1 MPRRTDIHR
10 ILLIGSGP
18 IVIGQACE
26 FDYSGTQGA
35 KALRQEGYEVVLVN
49 SNPATVMTDP
59 EFAHRTYVE
68 PLDVSVVEAIIAREK
83 PDALLPTLGGQTA
96 LNLALKLAKAGVLEK
111 HGVELIGAS
120 VEAIRKAEDRELF
133 NAAMRKI
140 GLSVARSFLA
150 RSIADAEYA
159 VEQLGFPIVLRP
171 SFTMGGS
178 GGGIAY
184 DKPSFDVAIRWA
196 FQQSPTAEC
205 LIEESLLGWKEYELE
220 VIRDRADNFAV
231 ICTIENFD
239 PMGVHTGDSI
249 TVAPAMTLTD
259 KEYQRLRDAGR
270 AIISE
275 IGVDTGGSNIQFAVN
290 PKDGRVLVIEMNP
303 RVSRSSALASKAT
316 GYPIAKIAA
325 KLAVGYRLD
334 ELRNDVTGTSAAF
347 EPTID
352 YVVTKIP
359 RFAFEKFGGA
369 DQRLTTQ
376 MKSVGEVMAIG
387 RTFKQSLLKAARS
400 LETGRDGLPSLL
412 HKVDYVKLAEILA
425 HPREDGSITAAVP
438 RLEEGAAPAR
448 PHTLQRALLE
458 VIKTPLADRLYYIM
472 DALRLDATLEQV
484 CASTNIDPWFVD
496 QLRELVE
503 AERELSAAAKGGDGI
518 GREHLLRAKTLGF
531 SDSAIGGLLGTSAQA
546 VRAQRTKLGI
556 SPIYARVDSCA
567 AEFAALT
574 PYQYSTWSTSPNASE
589 AEPTT
594 RHKVMILGGGPNRI
608 GQGIEFDYCCVH
620 ASFALRELGIETIM
634 VNCNPETVST
644 DYDTSDRL
652 YFEPLTFEDVMSIVE
667 VEKPDAV
674 IVQFGGQTP
683 LKLALPL
690 ARAGVK
696 LLGTSADAIDRA
708 EDRERFEALL
718 EKLHLRRPRGVIAV
732 GIEAAKQ
739 QAEALG
745 FPVVVRPSYVLGGRA
760 MEVVRSRADLE
771 HYLRIAFE
779 AIEDSDNPSI
789 LIDEFLEDAIEVD
802 VDCLCDGKVA
812 VIGGILQH
820 VEEAGVHSGD
830 STMCLPPHALPPE
843 VLSSIHSATRALAME
858 LGVVGLMNVQ
868 FAVRG
873 SAVYVIEVNPR
884 ASRTVPFV
892 SKSIGVP
899 LAKVATKLMAGKT
912 LKELGLDRE
921 IVPQHFAVK
930 ESVFPFVKF
939 PGVDTLLGPEMRSTG
954 EVMGLGESFAEA
966 FGKAMLASGFR
977 LPPDGNV
984 FVSVRDEDKP
994 AVADIALRLTRL
1006 GFSIVATRGTAEIL
1020 ARASIA
1026 AEIVNKVGEGSP
1038 DCVDMLK
1045 DGKIVMVV
1053 NTTSGEKAI
1062 KDSYSIRRQTVLSG
1076 IAYFT
1081 TMAAAAAAIGAI
1093 EDGRDRPLS
1102 VCSLQEYHEVLAARL
1117 ARRGAKS
1124 ESNL

>member
-1 MPRRTDIHR
+1 
-10 ILLIGSGP
+10 
-18 IVIGQACE
+18 
-26 FDYSGTQGA
+26 
-35 KALRQEGYEVVLVN
+35 
-49 SNPATVMTDP
+49 
-59 EFAHRTYVE
+59 
-68 PLDVSVVEAIIAREK
+68 
-83 PDALLPTLGGQTA
+83 
-96 LNLALKLAKAGVLEK
+96 
-111 HGVELIGAS
+111 
-120 VEAIRKAEDRELF
+120 
-133 NAAMRKI
+133 
-140 GLSVARSFLA
+140 
-150 RSIADAEYA
+150 
-159 VEQLGFPIVLRP
+159 
-171 SFTMGGS
+171 
-178 GGGIAY
+178 
-184 DKPSFDVAIRWA
+184 
-196 FQQSPTAEC
+196 
-205 LIEESLLGWKEYELE
+205 
-220 VIRDRADNFAV
+220 
-231 ICTIENFD
+231 
-239 PMGVHTGDSI
+239 
-249 TVAPAMTLTD
+249 
-259 KEYQRLRDAGR
+259 
-270 AIISE
+270 
-275 IGVDTGGSNIQFAVN
+275 
-290 PKDGRVLVIEMNP
+290 
-303 RVSRSSALASKAT
+303 
-316 GYPIAKIAA
+316 
-325 KLAVGYRLD
+325 
-334 ELRNDVTGTSAAF
+334 
-347 EPTID
+347 
-352 YVVTKIP
+352 
-359 RFAFEKFGGA
+359 
-369 DQRLTTQ
+369 
-376 MKSVGEVMAIG
+376 
-387 RTFKQSLLKAARS
+387 
-400 LETGRDGLPSLL
+400 
-412 HKVDYVKLAEILA
+412 
-425 HPREDGSITAAVP
+425 
-438 RLEEGAAPAR
+438 
-448 PHTLQRALLE
+448 
-458 VIKTPLADRLYYIM
+458 
-472 DALRLDATLEQV
+472 
-484 CASTNIDPWFVD
+484 
-496 QLRELVE
+496 
-503 AERELSAAAKGGDGI
+503 
-518 GREHLLRAKTLGF
+518 
-531 SDSAIGGLLGTSAQA
+531 
-546 VRAQRTKLGI
+546 
-556 SPIYARVDSCA
+556 
-567 AEFAALT
+567 
-574 PYQYSTWSTSPNASE
+574 
-589 AEPTT
+589 
-594 RHKVMILGGGPNRI
+594 
-608 GQGIEFDYCCVH
+608 
-620 ASFALRELGIETIM
+620 
-634 VNCNPETVST
+634 
-644 DYDTSDRL
+644 
-652 YFEPLTFEDVMSIVE
+652 
-667 VEKPDAV
+667 
-674 IVQFGGQTP
+674 
-683 LKLALPL
+683 
-690 ARAGVK
+690 VK

>member
-1 MPRRTDIHR
+1 MPRRDDIRR

-35 KALRQEGYEVVLVN
+35 KALREEGYEVVLVN

-59 EFAHRTYVE
+59 EYAHRTYVE
-68 PLDVSVVEAIIAREK
+68 PLVVPVLEAIIAKER

-96 LNLALKLAKAGVLEK
+96 LNLALRLAKAGVLEK
-111 HGVELIGAS
+111 YGVELIGAS
-120 VEAIRKAEDRELF
+120 VEAIHKAEDRQLF
-133 NAAMRKI
+133 NDAMRKI
-140 GLSVARSFLA
+140 GLEVARSVLA
-150 RSIADAEYA
+150 RSLEDAERA
-159 VEQLGFPIVLRP
+159 VKELGFPLILRP
-171 SFTMGGS
+171 SFTLGGS
-178 GGGIAY
+178 GGGIAR
-184 DKPSFDVAIRWA
+184 DKPSFDAAIRWA
-196 FQQSPTAEC
+196 FQQSPTHEC

-220 VIRDRADNFAV
+220 VIRDRADNFSV
-231 ICTIENFD
+231 ICSIENFD

-259 KEYQRLRDAGR
+259 KEYQRLRDASR
-270 AIISE
+270 AIITE
-275 IGVDTGGSNIQFAVN
+275 IGVDTGGSNIQFAIN
-290 PKDGRVLVIEMNP
+290 PKDGRVIVVEMNP

-316 GYPIAKIAA
+316 GYAIAKIAA

-347 EPTID
+347 EPAID
-352 YVVTKIP
+352 YVVTKVP
-359 RFAFEKFGGA
+359 RFAFEKFAGA

-376 MKSVGEVMAIG
+376 MKSVGEAMAIG
-387 RTFKQSLLKAARS
+387 RTFKQSLLKACRS
-400 LETGRDGLPSLL
+400 LEIGRDGLTSLL
-412 HKVDYVKLAEILA
+412 DRVDYLALA
-425 HPREDGSITAAVP
+425 DVLSRPHEDGSITAGPP
-438 RLEEGAAPAR
+438 RLDDNAPPRDPAQ
-448 PHTLQRALLE
+448 LKRALLD
-458 VIKTPLADRLYYIM
+458 VIKTPLGERLFYIM
-472 DALRLDATLEQV
+472 DALRVGATAAEV
-484 CASTNIDPWFVD
+484 CAATNVDPWFIA
-496 QLRELVE
+496 QLEDILAEERALIAAPRPLEVE
-503 AERELSAAAKGGDGI
+503 
-518 GREHLLRAKTLGF
+518 LLRRAKFTGF
-531 SDSAIGGLLGTSAQA
+531 SDAAIARFTGTTAA
-546 VRAQRTKLGI
+546 EIRKQRLAHDL

-567 AEFAALT
+567 AEFTALT
-574 PYQYSTWSTSPNASE
+574 PYQYSTWGERSE
-589 AEPTT
+589 AAPTD
-594 RHKVMILGGGPNRI
+594 RKKVMILGGGPNRI

-652 YFEPLTFEDVMSIVE
+652 YFEPLTFEDVMGIVD

-683 LKLALPL
+683 LKLAVPL

-696 LLGTSADAIDRA
+696 ILGTQAEAIDRA
-708 EDRERFEALL
+708 EDRQQFEVLL
-718 EKLHLRRPRGVIAV
+718 EKLRLRRPRGVIAS
-732 GIEAAKQ
+732 GIEQAKR
-739 QAEALG
+739 EADRLG

-771 HYLRIAFE
+771 RYLRVAFE
-779 AIEDSDNPSI
+779 AIEDTENPTI
-789 LIDEFLEDAIEVD
+789 LIDEYLADAIEVD
-802 VDCLCDGKVA
+802 VDCVCDGQVA
-812 VIGGILQH
+812 LIGGVLQH

-843 VLSSIHSATRALAME
+843 VLSNIHSSTRALAME

-899 LAKVATKLMAGKT
+899 LAKIATKVMAGKT
-912 LKELGLDRE
+912 LAELGLTRE

-939 PGVDTLLGPEMRSTG
+939 PGVDILLGPEMRSTG

-966 FGKAMLASGFR
+966 FGKAMLASGFS
-977 LPPDGNV
+977 LPERGNV

-994 AVADIALRLTRL
+994 AVADLALRLSRL
-1006 GFSIVATRGTAEIL
+1006 GFSIVATSGTAQIL
-1020 ARASIA
+1020 SRAGVVARV
-1026 AEIVNKVGEGSP
+1026 VNKVTDGSP
-1038 DCVDMLK
+1038 HCVDMLK
-1045 DGKIVMVV
+1045 EGQIDLVV
-1053 NTTSGEKAI
+1053 NTTSGEQAI

-1081 TMAAAAAAIGAI
+1081 TMAAAAAAVAAI
-1093 EDGRDRPLS
+1093 EDAREGALS
-1102 VCSLQEYHEVLAARL
+1102 VCSLQEYHERLAARL
-1117 ARRGAKS
+1117 ARRQARLSKPA
-1124 ESNL
+1124 

>member
-1 MPRRTDIHR
+1 MPRRADIHR

-35 KALRQEGYEVVLVN
+35 KALHQEGYEVVLVN

-68 PLDVSVVEAIIAREK
+68 PLEVPVLEAIIERER
-83 PDALLPTLGGQTA
+83 PDAILPTLGGQTA
-96 LNLALKLAKAGVLEK
+96 LNLALKLAAAGVLEK
-111 HGVELIGAS
+111 YKVELIGAS

-133 NAAMRKI
+133 NDAMHKI

-150 RSIADAEYA
+150 RSMEDAEHA
-159 VEQLGFPIVLRP
+159 AQQLGFPLVLRP

-178 GGGIAY
+178 GGGIVY
-184 DKPSFDVAIRWA
+184 DRSGFEAAISWA
-196 FQQSPTAEC
+196 FQQSPTHEC

-290 PKDGRVLVIEMNP
+290 PRDGRLVVIEMNP

-347 EPTID
+347 EPVID

-359 RFAFEKFGGA
+359 RFAFEKFSGA

-412 HKVDYVKLAEILA
+412 RKVDYVRLAQLLDPA
-425 HPREDGSITAAVP
+425 HEGGVLKSGPP
-438 RLEEGAAPAR
+438 RLDDLAPEVDPAQ
-448 PHTLQRALLE
+448 LKAALLS
-458 VIKTPLADRLYYIM
+458 VIATPLADRLYYTM
-472 DALRLDATLEQV
+472 DALRVGATADEV
-484 CASTNIDPWFVD
+484 VRATNIDPWFVGQLVELLD
-496 QLRELVE
+496 MERSLIALGERGQSVDAELLRE
-503 AERELSAAAKGGDGI
+503 
-518 GREHLLRAKTLGF
+518 AKTLGF
-531 SDSAIGGLLGTSAQA
+531 SDSAIAGFLKVSPKAL
-546 VRAQRTKLGI
+546 REQRLEQGI
-556 SPIYARVDSCA
+556 TPVYARVDSCA
-567 AEFAALT
+567 AEFQALT
-574 PYQYSTWSTSPNASE
+574 PYLYSTWSTNSAASE
-589 AEPTT
+589 ATPTQK
-594 RHKVMILGGGPNRI
+594 RKVMILGGGPNRI

-652 YFEPLTFEDVMSIVE
+652 YFEPLTFEDVMGVIG

-683 LKLALPL
+683 LKLAVPL
-690 ARAGVK
+690 ERAGVK
-696 LLGTSADAIDRA
+696 LLGTQAEAIDRA

-718 EKLHLRRPRGVIAV
+718 EKLNLRRPEGVIAV
-732 GIEAAKQ
+732 GIDDAKTK
-739 QAEALG
+739 AERLG

-771 HYLRIAFE
+771 RYMRIAFE
-779 AIEDSDNPSI
+779 AIEDSERPTI
-789 LIDEFLEDAIEVD
+789 LIDEYLEDAIEVD

-812 VIGGILQH
+812 VIGGVLQH

-843 VLSSIHSATRALAME
+843 VLSSIHAATRALALE

-899 LAKVATKLMAGKT
+899 LAKIATKIMAGQT
-912 LKELGLDRE
+912 LAELGLDRE

-954 EVMGLGESFAEA
+954 EVMGLGESFAAA
-966 FGKAMLASGFR
+966 FGKAMLASGFK
-977 LPPDGNV
+977 LPPGGTV
-984 FVSVRDEDKP
+984 FISVRDRDKP
-994 AVADIALRLTRL
+994 AVADLALRLTRL
-1006 GFSIVATRGTAEIL
+1006 GYSVVATGGTAKVL
-1020 ARASIA
+1020 TRAGIA
-1026 AEIVNKVGEGSP
+1026 ATVVKKVADGSP
-1038 DCVDMLK
+1038 HVVDMLQA
-1045 DGKIVMVV
+1045 GTIHMVV
-1053 NTTSGEKAI
+1053 NTTSGETAI

-1081 TMAAAAAAIGAI
+1081 TMAAAAAAIAAL
-1093 EDGRDRPLS
+1093 EDGRDRDLS
-1102 VCSLQEYHEVLAARL
+1102 VCSLQEYHQVLAARL
-1117 ARRGAKS
+1117 ARRGAKLS
-1124 ESNL
+1124 T

>member
-1 MPRRTDIHR
+1 MPRRDDIRR

-35 KALRQEGYEVVLVN
+35 KALRQEGYEVILVN

-59 EFAHRTYVE
+59 EFADRTYIE
-68 PLDVSVVEAIIAREK
+68 PLDEDVLEVIIAREK
-83 PDALLPTLGGQTA
+83 PDAILPTLGGQTA
-96 LNLALKLAKAGVLEK
+96 LNLALKLAKSGVLEK

-120 VEAIRKAEDRELF
+120 VEAIRKAEDRALF
-133 NAAMRKI
+133 NDAMRKI
-140 GLSVARSFLA
+140 GLSVARSVLA
-150 RSIADAEYA
+150 RTLEDAERA
-159 VEQLGFPIVLRP
+159 VKELGFPLILRP

-178 GGGIAY
+178 GGGIAR
-184 DKPSFDVAIRWA
+184 DKGAFDHAIRWA
-196 FQQSPTAEC
+196 FQQSPTHEC

-220 VIRDRADNFAV
+220 VIRDNADNFAV
-231 ICTIENFD
+231 ICSIENFD

-259 KEYQRLRDAGR
+259 KEYQRLRDAAR
-270 AIISE
+270 AVITE

-290 PKDGRVLVIEMNP
+290 PKDGRVIVIEMNP

-352 YVVTKIP
+352 YVVTKVP
-359 RFAFEKFGGA
+359 RFAFEKFAGA

-387 RTFKQSLLKAARS
+387 RTFKQSLLKACRS
-400 LETGRDGLPSLL
+400 LEVGRDGLTSLL
-412 HKVDYVKLAEILA
+412 DRIDYVKLADVLSK
-425 HPREDGSITAAVP
+425 PNPDGSITASPP
-438 RLEEGAAPAR
+438 RLDEHSVKPDAA
-448 PHTLQRALLE
+448 TLKAAVLE
-458 VIKTPLADRLYYIM
+458 AIKTPLADRLFYIM
-472 DALRLDATLEQV
+472 DALRVGATAEEV
-484 CASTNIDPWFVD
+484 VASTSIDPWFVS
-496 QLRELVE
+496 QLEDILADERLLV
-503 AERELSAAAKGGDGI
+503 AAKGVGPVDST
-518 GREHLLRAKTLGF
+518 LLRRVKTTGF
-531 SDSAIGGLLGTSAQA
+531 SDGSIARHTGRSQA
-546 VRAQRTKLGI
+546 EIRQQRIDEDIT
-556 SPIYARVDSCA
+556 PIYARVDSCA
-567 AEFAALT
+567 AEFEALT
-574 PYQYSTWSTSPNASE
+574 PYQYSTWGDRTE
-589 AEPTT
+589 ADPTT
-594 RHKVMILGGGPNRI
+594 RKKVMILGGGPNRI

-652 YFEPLTFEDVMSIVE
+652 YFEPLTFEDVMGIVD

-683 LKLALPL
+683 LKLAVPL

-696 LLGTSADAIDRA
+696 ILGTQADAIDRA
-708 EDRERFEALL
+708 EDREQFEALL
-718 EKLHLRRPRGVIAV
+718 EKLQLRRPRGVIAV
-732 GIEAAKQ
+732 GLEQAKREA
-739 QAEALG
+739 ERLG

-760 MEVVRSRADLE
+760 MEVVRSRNDLE
-771 HYLRIAFE
+771 RFLRVAFE
-779 AIEDSDNPSI
+779 AIEDHERPTI
-789 LIDEFLEDAIEVD
+789 LIDEYLADAIEVD

-812 VIGGILQH
+812 VIGGVLQH

-843 VLSSIHSATRALAME
+843 VLSNIHASTRALAME

-892 SKSIGVP
+892 SKSIGMP
-899 LAKVATKLMAGKT
+899 LAKIATKIMAGKT
-912 LKELGLDRE
+912 LQELGLGRE
-921 IVPQHFAVK
+921 IVPSHYAVK

-939 PGVDTLLGPEMRSTG
+939 PGVDILLGPEMRSTG
-954 EVMGLGESFAEA
+954 EVMGIGESFAEA
-966 FGKAMLASGFR
+966 FGKAMLASGFK
-977 LPPDGNV
+977 LPVDGGTV
-984 FVSVRDEDKP
+984 FVSVRDEDKA
-994 AVADIALRLTRL
+994 AVADVALRLTRL
-1006 GFSIVATRGTAEIL
+1006 GFSIVATRGTAQVLSRAGVL
-1020 ARASIA
+1020 ARV
-1026 AEIVNKVGEGSP
+1026 VNKVADGSP
-1038 DCVDMLK
+1038 HCVDMLK
-1045 DGKIVMVV
+1045 EGQIDLVV
-1053 NTTSGEKAI
+1053 NTTSGEQAI

-1081 TMAAAAAAIGAI
+1081 TMAAAAAAVAAI
-1093 EDGRDRPLS
+1093 EDARERALS
-1102 VCSLQEYHEVLAARL
+1102 VCSLQEYHQVLAARI
-1117 ARRGAKS
+1117 ARREARL
-1124 ESNL
+1124 SNRA

>member
-1 MPRRTDIHR
+1 MPRRSDIHR

-59 EFAHRTYVE
+59 EFATRTYVE
-68 PLDVSVVEAIIAREK
+68 PLDVAVLEAIIARER

-96 LNLALKLAKAGVLEK
+96 LNLALQLAKAGVLEK
-111 HGVELIGAS
+111 YGVELIGAS

-133 NAAMRKI
+133 NAAMHKI
-140 GLSVARSFLA
+140 GLAVARSFLA

-159 VEQLGFPIVLRP
+159 VEQLGFPVVLRP

-184 DKPSFDVAIRWA
+184 DKKGFDLAIRWA

-220 VIRDRADNFAV
+220 VIRDCADNFSV

-249 TVAPAMTLTD
+249 TVAPAQTLTD

-270 AIISE
+270 AIITE

-290 PKDGRVLVIEMNP
+290 PRDGRVIVIEMNP

-347 EPTID
+347 EPSID
-352 YVVTKIP
+352 YVVTKVP
-359 RFAFEKFGGA
+359 RFAFEKFAGA

-387 RTFKQSLLKAARS
+387 RTFKQSLLKACRA
-400 LETGRDGLPSLL
+400 LETGRDGLPSLIN
-412 HKVDYVKLAEILA
+412 KVDYVRFVQLLRKQ
-425 HPREDGSITAAVP
+425 REDGNITAGPP
-438 RLEEGAAPAR
+438 RHEDGATIADAKALR
-448 PHTLQRALLE
+448 TALLE
-458 VIKTPLADRLYYIM
+458 IIETPLSDRLYYIM
-472 DALRLDATLEQV
+472 DALRVGATAEQV
-484 CASTNIDPWFVD
+484 CRATAIDPWFID
-496 QLRELVE
+496 QLCELLEVE
-503 AERELSAAAKGGDGI
+503 RAFVALGEQGARPDAAQ
-518 GREHLLRAKTLGF
+518 LRHAKTLGF
-531 SDSAIGGLLGTSAQA
+531 ADSALAGFLGIATPAL
-546 VRAQRTKLGI
+546 RAQRFEQSI
-556 SPIYARVDSCA
+556 APVFARVDSCA
-567 AEFAALT
+567 AEFRALT
-574 PYQYSTWSTSPNASE
+574 PYLYSTWGEHNE
-589 AEPTT
+589 AEPTSN
-594 RHKVMILGGGPNRI
+594 RKVMILGGGPNRI

-652 YFEPLTFEDVMSIVE
+652 YFEPLTFEDVMAIVD
-667 VEKPDAV
+667 VEKPEAV

-683 LKLALPL
+683 LKLAVPL

-696 LLGTSADAIDRA
+696 LLGTQADAIDRA
-708 EDRERFEALL
+708 EDREKFEALL
-718 EKLHLRRPRGVIAV
+718 EKLQLRRPRGVIALGV
-732 GIEAAKQ
+732 GDAQEK
-739 QAEALG
+739 AESLG

-760 MEVVRSRADLE
+760 MEVVRSRNDLE
-771 HYLRIAFE
+771 RYLRVAFE
-779 AIEDSDNPSI
+779 AIEDSERPTI
-789 LIDEFLEDAIEVD
+789 LVDEYLEDAIEVD
-802 VDCLCDGKVA
+802 VDCLCDGKIA
-812 VIGGILQH
+812 VLGGVMQH

-843 VLSSIHSATRALAME
+843 VLSSIHAATRAVALE

-899 LAKVATKLMAGKT
+899 LAKVATKLMAGMT
-912 LKELGLDRE
+912 LAELGLDRE

-930 ESVFPFVKF
+930 ESVFPFAKF

-954 EVMGLGESFAEA
+954 EVMGIGGSFAEA

-977 LPPDGNV
+977 LPPQGTV
-984 FVSVRDEDKP
+984 FVSVRDRDKP

-1006 GFSIVATRGTAEIL
+1006 GFSLIATQGTAAVLE
-1020 ARASIA
+1020 RAGIP
-1026 AEIVNKVGEGSP
+1026 AEIVAKVGEGSP
-1038 DCVDMLK
+1038 HIVDLLK

-1053 NTTSGEKAI
+1053 NTTSGEQAI

-1102 VCSLQEYHEVLAARL
+1102 VCSLQEYHQVLAARL
-1117 ARRGAKS
+1117 ARRGEKPAGQV
-1124 ESNL
+1124 

>member
-1 MPRRTDIHR
+1 MPRRDDIHR

-68 PLDVSVVEAIIAREK
+68 PLDVAVLEAIIAREK

-96 LNLALKLAKAGVLEK
+96 LNLALKLAKVGILEK
-111 HGVELIGAS
+111 YGVELIGAS

-133 NAAMRKI
+133 NAAMNKI

-171 SFTMGGS
+171 SFTLGGS

-220 VIRDRADNFAV
+220 VIRDRADNFSV

-259 KEYQRLRDAGR
+259 KEYQRLRDASR

-290 PKDGRVLVIEMNP
+290 PKDGRVMVIEMNP

-352 YVVTKIP
+352 YVVTKVP
-359 RFAFEKFGGA
+359 RFAFEKFAGA

-376 MKSVGEVMAIG
+376 MKSVGEAMAIG
-387 RTFKQSLLKAARS
+387 RTFKQSLLKACRS
-400 LETGRDGLPSLL
+400 LETGRDGLPSLF
-412 HKVDYVKLAEILA
+412 HRIDYVKLAAILA
-425 HPREDGSITAAVP
+425 APREDGSITAAIP
-438 RLEEGAAPAR
+438 RVDEQAEPAQPSALR
-448 PHTLQRALLE
+448 TALLE

-472 DALRLDATLEQV
+472 DALRLDATQAQICE
-484 CASTNIDPWFVD
+484 ATNIDPWFIA
-496 QLRELVE
+496 QLGELIDE
-503 AERELSAAAKGGDGI
+503 ERSIAAARSGDAPLT
-518 GREHLLRAKTLGF
+518 REQLLHAKTLGF
-531 SDSAIGGLLGTSAQA
+531 SDGAIASLLGTTAHN
-546 VRAQRTKLGI
+546 VRVERRRYGLA
-556 SPIYARVDSCA
+556 PIYARVDTCA

-574 PYQYSTWSTSPNASE
+574 PYQYSTWSNAPQTSE
-589 AEPTT
+589 AQPTT
-594 RHKVMILGGGPNRI
+594 RRKVMILGGGPNRI

-652 YFEPLTFEDVMSIVE
+652 YFEPLTFEDVMSIIDVE
-667 VEKPDAV
+667 QPEAV

-690 ARAGVK
+690 SRAGVK
-696 LLGTSADAIDRA
+696 MLGTSAEAIDRA
-708 EDRERFEALL
+708 EDREKFEALL

-732 GIEAAKQ
+732 GLEEAKQ
-739 QAEALG
+739 QAERLG

-771 HYLRIAFE
+771 GYLRIAFE
-779 AIEDSDNPSI
+779 AIEDSENPTI
-789 LIDEFLEDAIEVD
+789 LIDEYLEDAIEVD
-802 VDCLCDGKVA
+802 VDCLCDGQVA
-812 VIGGILQH
+812 VIGGI
-820 VEEAGVHSGD
+820 
-830 STMCLPPHALPPE
+830 
-843 VLSSIHSATRALAME
+843 
-858 LGVVGLMNVQ
+858 
-868 FAVRG
+868 
-873 SAVYVIEVNPR
+873 
-884 ASRTVPFV
+884 
-892 SKSIGVP
+892 
-899 LAKVATKLMAGKT
+899 
-912 LKELGLDRE
+912 
-921 IVPQHFAVK
+921 
-930 ESVFPFVKF
+930 
-939 PGVDTLLGPEMRSTG
+939 
-954 EVMGLGESFAEA
+954 
-966 FGKAMLASGFR
+966 
-977 LPPDGNV
+977 
-984 FVSVRDEDKP
+984 
-994 AVADIALRLTRL
+994 
-1006 GFSIVATRGTAEIL
+1006 
-1020 ARASIA
+1020 
-1026 AEIVNKVGEGSP
+1026 
-1038 DCVDMLK
+1038 
-1045 DGKIVMVV
+1045 
-1053 NTTSGEKAI
+1053 
-1062 KDSYSIRRQTVLSG
+1062 
-1076 IAYFT
+1076 
-1081 TMAAAAAAIGAI
+1081 
-1093 EDGRDRPLS
+1093 
-1102 VCSLQEYHEVLAARL
+1102 
-1117 ARRGAKS
+1117 
-1124 ESNL
+1124 

>member
-1 MPRRTDIHR
+1 MPRRADIHR

-68 PLDVSVVEAIIAREK
+68 PLVVPVLEAIIARER

-96 LNLALKLAKAGVLEK
+96 LNLALKLASEGVLARY
-111 HGVELIGAS
+111 GVELIGAS

-133 NAAMRKI
+133 NAAMDKI
-140 GLSVARSFLA
+140 GLSVARSFFA
-150 RSIADAEYA
+150 RTIEDAEHA
-159 VEQLGFPIVLRP
+159 VSQLGFPCVLRP
-171 SFTMGGS
+171 SFTLGGS

-184 DKPSFDVAIRWA
+184 DKKSFDIAIRWA
-196 FQQSPTAEC
+196 FQQSPTHEC

-220 VIRDRADNFAV
+220 VIRDRADNFSV

-275 IGVDTGGSNIQFAVN
+275 IGVDTGGSNIQFAIN
-290 PKDGRVLVIEMNP
+290 PRDGRLVVIEMNP

-325 KLAVGYRLD
+325 KLAVGYTLD

-347 EPTID
+347 EPSID

-359 RFAFEKFGGA
+359 RFAFEKFAGA

-400 LETGRDGLPSLL
+400 LETGRDGLVSLL
-412 HKVDYVKLAEILA
+412 RRVDYVKMAQQLDT
-425 HPREDGSITAAVP
+425 PREDGSITSGPP
-438 RLEEGAAPAR
+438 RLEDNAALPSQEQLRA
-448 PHTLQRALLE
+448 ALLR

-472 DALRLDATLEQV
+472 DALRVGATADEV
-484 CASTNIDPWFVD
+484 CAATNIDPWFVT
-496 QLRELVE
+496 QLCEL
-503 AERELSAAAKGGDGI
+503 LSEEQALQALGQRGESISD
-518 GREHLLRAKTLGF
+518 EHLRRVKTLGF
-531 SDSAIGGLLGTSAQA
+531 SDSVIAGLLNMTPKALREHRLERNIA
-546 VRAQRTKLGI
+546 PV
-556 SPIYARVDSCA
+556 YARVDSCA
-567 AEFAALT
+567 AEFRALT
-574 PYQYSTWSTSPNASE
+574 PYQYSTWGSVSE
-589 AEPTT
+589 ADPTQNQ
-594 RHKVMILGGGPNRI
+594 KVMILGGGPNRI

-652 YFEPLTFEDVMSIVE
+652 YFEPLTFEDVMGIVA
-667 VEKPDAV
+667 VEKPTAV

-683 LKLALPL
+683 LKLAVPL
-690 ARAGVK
+690 SRAGVK
-696 LLGTSADAIDRA
+696 LLGTPAEAIDRA
-708 EDRERFEALL
+708 EDREKFEALL
-718 EKLHLRRPRGVIAV
+718 EKLHLRRPRGVIAM
-732 GIEAAKQ
+732 GLEDAKRE
-739 QAEALG
+739 AEALG

-760 MEVVRSRADLE
+760 MEVVRSPADLDR
-771 HYLRIAFE
+771 YLRIAFE
-779 AIEDSDNPSI
+779 AIEDTERPTI
-789 LIDEFLEDAIEVD
+789 LIDEYLEDAIEVD
-802 VDCLCDGKVA
+802 VDCLSDGKVA

-843 VLSSIHSATRALAME
+843 VLSAIHAATRALAME
-858 LGVVGLMNVQ
+858 LGVIGLMNVQ

-899 LAKVATKLMAGKT
+899 LAKIATKLMAGKT
-912 LKELGLDRE
+912 LAELGLDRE
-921 IVPQHFAVK
+921 IVPSHYAVK

-966 FGKAMLASGFR
+966 FGKAMLASGFK
-977 LPPDGNV
+977 LAPGGTV
-984 FVSVRDEDKP
+984 FVSVRDHDKP
-994 AVADIALRLTRL
+994 AVADLALRLTRL
-1006 GFSIVATRGTAEIL
+1006 GYRLVATRGTAEQL
-1020 ARASIA
+1020 ARAGITA
-1026 AEIVNKVGEGSP
+1026 TIVSKVGEGSP
-1038 DCVDMLK
+1038 NVVELLK
-1045 DGKIVMVV
+1045 DGKIDMVV

-1081 TMAAAAAAIGAI
+1081 TMAAAAAAIAAL
-1093 EDGRDRPLS
+1093 EDGQDRALS
-1102 VCSLQEYHEVLAARL
+1102 VCSLQEYHQVLADRL
-1117 ARRGAKS
+1117 ARRGSKVVS
-1124 ESNL
+1124 QS